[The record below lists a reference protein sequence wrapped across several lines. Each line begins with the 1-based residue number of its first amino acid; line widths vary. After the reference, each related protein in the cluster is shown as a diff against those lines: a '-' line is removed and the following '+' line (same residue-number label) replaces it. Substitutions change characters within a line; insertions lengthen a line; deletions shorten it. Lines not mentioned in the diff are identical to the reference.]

1 MALKEWQINFNT
13 AKTLESEGADNEL
26 VILEYK
32 LMLKNLGNEV
42 LNPSEANAWNEACR
56 NLIEL
61 YCLDGMMSE
70 AEFFQTLIKEEGQP
84 TSKESF
90 ERLCQMI

>member
-26 VILEYK
+26 VILEY
-32 LMLKNLGNEV
+32 LSMLKNLGCNALNTSEV
-42 LNPSEANAWNEACR
+42 NAWNEACR

-61 YCLDGMMSE
+61 YCLIGMMTE
-70 AEFFQTLIKEEGQP
+70 AEFFQTLVKEEGQP
-84 TSKESF
+84 TDKKDF
-90 ERLCQMI
+90 EKLCQML